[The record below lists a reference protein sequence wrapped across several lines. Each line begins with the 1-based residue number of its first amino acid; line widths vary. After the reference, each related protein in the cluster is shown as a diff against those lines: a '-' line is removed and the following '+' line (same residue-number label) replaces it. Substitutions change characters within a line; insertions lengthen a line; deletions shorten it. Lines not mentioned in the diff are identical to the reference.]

1 MNRYALCIG
10 INDYPGNGNDLA
22 GCVNDA
28 HDWAAALKRRGFK
41 VKTLLNRAATG
52 RRMRDEIAALLG
64 RARAKDLVVV
74 QYSGHGSFVPDR
86 DGDERDAVD
95 ECLCPWDVASQGP
108 IVDDELAAIYGDR
121 PRGVRLLMV
130 SDHSGTVARFA
141 PIRTPPTLA
150 SGRAPRR
157 TVRFLPPLSFLS
169 ARAAA
174 GVAHAAA
181 GRR

>member
-1 MNRYALCIG
+1 
-10 INDYPGNGNDLA
+10 
-22 GCVNDA
+22 
-28 HDWAAALKRRGFK
+28 
-41 VKTLLNRAATG
+41 
-52 RRMRDEIAALLG
+52 MRDEIAALLG

-130 SDHSGTVARFA
+130 SDSCHSGTVCHQDVYFPPVLDAYFPPSRHEAR
-141 PIRTPPTLA
+141 
-150 SGRAPRR
+150 
-157 TVRFLPPLSFLS
+157 S
-169 ARAAA
+169 ARRGTCRSGSLRLA
-174 GVAHAAA
+174 
-181 GRR
+181 

>member
-41 VKTLLNRAATG
+41 IKMLLNRAATG

-64 RARAKDLVVV
+64 RARAGDLVVV

-86 DGDERDAVD
+86 DGDEQDGMD
-95 ECLCPWDVASQGP
+95 ECLCP
-108 IVDDELAAIYGDR
+108 
-121 PRGVRLLMV
+121 
-130 SDHSGTVARFA
+130 
-141 PIRTPPTLA
+141 
-150 SGRAPRR
+150 
-157 TVRFLPPLSFLS
+157 
-169 ARAAA
+169 
-174 GVAHAAA
+174 
-181 GRR
+181 